1 MDLLSHWLS
10 DYGLTIVFIN
20 VLLAQLGLPLPAYP
34 VLIATGAMSAHGQ
47 LPAPALLATAIAAC
61 LVADLTWYAGGAR
74 YGGKMI
80 RQVCRV
86 SISPDSCVR
95 QTESLFERFGARS
108 LLVAKLIP
116 GFGAI
121 ATALSG
127 DIRMSLATFLLFDAG
142 GAALYCG
149 IGIGFGMIFADA
161 VGQAAALLAA
171 MGRTGVLVIA
181 AAFALFVAAKW
192 WQRHRLIKELR
203 MARISVDD
211 LRRLIDGGSS
221 PLIVDVRSE
230 GARRRDGAIPGAVPW
245 PAEANDERFARL
257 PRDAEVVVYCACP
270 NEVSAARVARALHLA
285 GFKRVRP
292 LQGGIEAWI
301 DAGNPVARAADGQ
314 ATDTDA
320 AISSEAAAETMRGA

>member
-10 DYGLTIVFIN
+10 DHGLTIVFIN
-20 VLLAQLGLPLPAYP
+20 VLLAQLGAPLPAYP

-47 LPAPALLATAIAAC
+47 LPAPALFAASIAAC
-61 LVADLTWYAGGAR
+61 LVADLAWYVGGAR
-74 YGGKMI
+74 YGGRMI

-149 IGIGFGMIFADA
+149 IGIGIGMI
-161 VGQAAALLAA
+161 V
-171 MGRTGVLVIA
+171 
-181 AAFALFVAAKW
+181 AAFVLFIAMKW

-203 MARISVDD
+203 MARISVDE
-211 LRRLIDGGSS
+211 LRSLIDGGSP

-230 GARRRDGAIPGAVPW
+230 GARQRDGAIPGAIPW
-245 PAEANDERFARL
+245 PEQGADERLARL
-257 PRDAEVVVYCACP
+257 PRDAEIVVYCACP
-270 NEVSAARVARALHLA
+270 NEVSAARVARGLHLA

-292 LQGGIEAWI
+292 LHGGIEAWI
-301 DAGNPVARAADGQ
+301 DAGNPVAREADGQ
-314 ATDTDA
+314 KIDA
-320 AISSEAAAETMRGA
+320 GVTTSGEEAAGTMRGV